1 MNERFM
7 KKTHKTANADVEMK
21 SEYDLS
27 AMKGGVRGK
36 YARAYRSGHSVRVT
50 HEDGRVTV
58 KNYTLK
64 EGAVVLAPDVQQYFP
79 DSESVNEALRC
90 LIPLVSKRRRGRGK
104 TKPA

>member
-1 MNERFM
+1 M
-7 KKTHKTANADVEMK
+7 KKTRKTSNSDVEMK

-27 AMKGGVRGK
+27 SMKGGVRGK
-36 YARAYRSGHSVRVT
+36 YAHAYRSGHSVRVT
-50 HEDGRVTV
+50 HKDGSVTV

-90 LIPLVSKRRRGRGK
+90 LIPLVSKRQRSRSK
-104 TKPA
+104 AKPAHP